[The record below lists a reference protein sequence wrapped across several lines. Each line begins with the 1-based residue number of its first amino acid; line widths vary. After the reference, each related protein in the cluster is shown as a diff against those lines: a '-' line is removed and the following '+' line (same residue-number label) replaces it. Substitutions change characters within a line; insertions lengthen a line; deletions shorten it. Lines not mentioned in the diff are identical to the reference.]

1 MSLILVLI
9 VCQKSP
15 FHSAVETF
23 LLQSGNRIFTTDMIR
38 GMPFWPRNLQAEPTA
53 RAQEQATTQD
63 RCRFFRNNNYSIDLE
78 DLCAIARRTLEPMEL
93 QTLKDLY
100 IHELKD
106 LFSAEQQIVK
116 ALPKMAKAASNKE
129 LVAGFQEHLEQTK
142 QHAQRLEQILTS
154 HEQTTRGPKCKGMAG
169 VVAEGAEMIEEEADV
184 EVKDAGLI
192 AVAQRVEHYEMAGY
206 GTARTYAELLGDKEG
221 AKLLALTL
229 EEERQTD
236 QKLSQ
241 LAKSAVNV
249 AAAK

>member
-1 MSLILVLI
+1 
-9 VCQKSP
+9 
-15 FHSAVETF
+15 
-23 LLQSGNRIFTTDMIR
+23 
-38 GMPFWPRNLQAEPTA
+38 
-53 RAQEQATTQD
+53 
-63 RCRFFRNNNYSIDLE
+63 
-78 DLCAIARRTLEPMEL
+78 MEL
-93 QTLKDLY
+93 ETLKDLY

-106 LFSAEQQIVK
+106 LHSAERQLVK
-116 ALPKMAKAASNKE
+116 ALPKMAKAAANKE
-129 LVAGFQEHLEQTK
+129 LAAGFQEHLEQTK
-142 QHAQRLEQILTS
+142 GHAQRVEQILSS
-154 HEQTTRGPKCKGMAG
+154 HQQTTRGPKCKGMEG
-169 VVAEGAEMIEEEADV
+169 IVAEGAEMIEEEADV

-192 AVAQRVEHYEMAGY
+192 AAAQRVEHYEMAGY